1 MKYVLEC
8 YGRPWKAS
16 DLDASLG
23 ADDAD
28 ELSFGPVGRAGQPRA
43 AWLHRA
49 HQVDG
54 LADPRVGDNLGR
66 VIDAR
71 EGPLLVGAV
80 GGDEVPPVLQNPP
93 RWAALARR
101 DHHLN
106 QG

>member
-1 MKYVLEC
+1 MEGH
-8 YGRPWKAS
+8 GRPWKAS
-16 DLDASLG
+16 DVEVSLG

-28 ELSFGPVGRAGQPRA
+28 ELGFGPVGRAGQPRTA
-43 AWLHRA
+43 RLHRA
-49 HQVDG
+49 HQVNR

-66 VIDAR
+66 VVDAR
-71 EGPLLVGAV
+71 EGALVVGAN